1 MKLQEIM
8 DQGYTLKAWTLSAPR
23 GERRVV
29 LKLSKKIAHDVKF
42 YVAHSP
48 QLDTAIKEVEFT
60 EPVLL
65 R

>member
-8 DQGYTLKAWTLSAPR
+8 NQGFAVCGWTIKSDPR

-29 LKLSKKIAHDVKF
+29 LKLRKKITHDVKF

-60 EPVLL
+60 E
-65 R
+65 RCY